1 MLIKDNFGN
10 LGISVY
16 NMPVSCTSRVIEVFA
31 LGGGAE
37 SAHSA
42 GFSLF
47 LGVKKFRSLAVEK
60 EVKGVNLSLAPL
72 RLSLTS
78 VASFPVEGRSGWV
91 LTKNIKLT
99 NLSSPRPLRERKQSC
114 LSSQAKATNAGEG
127 SKQGFILLVTFPH
140 PLREGVNVL
149 GWLVASPHPLRERV
163 EFLSELC
170 ELRNSGV
177 GLNQELTPTAPLSE
191 GKLFSD
197 TLRLNL
203 ASVVFP
209 RHPIPECVMLNLFQH
224 LTGLAC
230 DLPSCKILN
239 SSKIEWETN
248 THNNIIKTDFLRFQD
263 DNACTSPRPLS
274 IQLRK
279 DHSRPM
285 CHVILSPITIQ
296 GRRIHK
302 TLKERNSSDSRPQND
317 GTLASLATPRPLRER
332 VEFQVERERN
342 LEIRVRG
349 FKTFTPHNPRRC
361 A

>member
-1 MLIKDNFGN
+1 M
-10 LGISVY
+10 
-16 NMPVSCTSRVIEVFA
+16 
-31 LGGGAE
+31 
-37 SAHSA
+37 
-42 GFSLF
+42 
-47 LGVKKFRSLAVEK
+47 
-60 EVKGVNLSLAPL
+60 
-72 RLSLTS
+72 
-78 VASFPVEGRSGWV
+78 

-99 NLSSPRPLRERKQSC
+99 NLSSPRPLREREQSC

-127 SKQGFILLVTFPH
+127 SKQGFILLVTY
-140 PLREGVNVL
+140 
-149 GWLVASPHPLRERV
+149 PHPLRERV

-263 DNACTSPRPLS
+263 DNACTSPRTLREGVNVLGWSVTYPRPLWEGVNVLGWLVT
-274 IQLRK
+274 IP
-279 DHSRPM
+279 RPLWEREKPF
-285 CHVILSPITIQ
+285 LSLKAKVTDSGEGLKTINQQSPPTPFGYFPLKGGRNTCAYLGQVQ
-296 GRRIHK
+296 GRR
-302 TLKERNSSDSRPQND
+302 
-317 GTLASLATPRPLRER
+317 
-332 VEFQVERERN
+332 
-342 LEIRVRG
+342 
-349 FKTFTPHNPRRC
+349 C

>member
-1 MLIKDNFGN
+1 MCWLVT
-10 LGISVY
+10 L
-16 NMPVSCTSRVIEVFA
+16 PHPLRE
-31 LGGGAE
+31 
-37 SAHSA
+37 
-42 GFSLF
+42 
-47 LGVKKFRSLAVEK
+47 
-60 EVKGVNLSLAPL
+60 GVNVLGWL
-72 RLSLTS
+72 
-78 VASFPVEGRSGWV
+78 VA
-91 LTKNIKLT
+91 
-99 NLSSPRPLRERKQSC
+99 SPRPLREREQSC
-114 LSSQAKATNAGEG
+114 LSRAAKATNAGVG

-177 GLNQELTPTAPLSE
+177 GLNQELTPTAPLCE

-197 TLRLNL
+197 TLPLCSRYRFENLPLAPFRLNL

-263 DNACTSPRPLS
+263 DNACTSPRPLREGVNVLGWLVAS
-274 IQLRK
+274 PRPLRERVNVLGWSVTYPRPLSTQLRK

-285 CHVILSPITIQ
+285 CHVILSPASIR
-296 GRRIHK
+296 GRRIPK
-302 TLKERNSSDSRPQND
+302 TLQKGDSSGSRPQND
-317 GTLASLATPRPLRER
+317 GTLASLVSPRPLW
-332 VEFQVERERN
+332 EREKPFLSLKAKVTDSGEGLKTINQQSPPTPFGYFPLKGGRN
-342 LEIRVRG
+342 TCAYLGQVQG
-349 FKTFTPHNPRRC
+349 RRC